1 MEKSFLFDVVSKV
14 YIATDSNPVDM
25 QSYELCS
32 DMIDVVIDVSCI
44 YGMKEDGDGGDGL
57 AYDAQSS
64 SVIKLNN
71 GMVLYLREVNNY
83 LALVCLLRQENF
95 LKQGI
100 IDYNIDCFKA
110 AIQDVFKGT
119 FSSSSSTTINGDV
132 STTTTSIITS

>member
-44 YGMKEDGDGGDGL
+44 YGMKDDGDNL
-57 AYDAQSS
+57 AYDAESA
-64 SVIKLNN
+64 SVIRLSN

-83 LALVCLLRQENF
+83 LALVCLLRMENF
-95 LKQGI
+95 QKQGL
-100 IDYNIDCFKA
+100 IDYNIDCFKVA
-110 AIQDVFKGT
+110 MAEVFEVPAQLA
-119 FSSSSSTTINGDV
+119 D
-132 STTTTSIITS
+132 